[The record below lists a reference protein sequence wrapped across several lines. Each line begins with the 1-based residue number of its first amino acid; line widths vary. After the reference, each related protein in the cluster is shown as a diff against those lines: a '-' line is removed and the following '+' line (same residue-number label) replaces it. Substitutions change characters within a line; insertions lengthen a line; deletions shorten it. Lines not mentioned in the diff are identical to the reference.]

1 MSRTFNTQLLGGN
14 ISVQLCLS
22 IRRHQLQERKAGT
35 RVLQKAL
42 VSEGR
47 LSRVSLWA
55 GETAQQLRLL
65 LFFHRTLSC
74 FQDPC
79 GVFQNQLQLCCRNV
93 APSSFWVMQHS
104 HICYSLIHIH
114 TYTYTQIKIT
124 SITQLQFTEVQES
137 MLERRNAE
145 AI

>member
-14 ISVQLCLS
+14 SSAQLCPS
-22 IRRHQLQERKAGT
+22 IRRHQGQEIKAGT

-47 LSRVSLWA
+47 LARVSLWA

-65 LFFHRTLSC
+65 LFFHRTLIVSRTHVGYFRINC
-74 FQDPC
+74 SYAVGMWPP
-79 GVFQNQLQLCCRNV
+79 LPSELC
-93 APSSFWVMQHS
+93 SIHT
-104 HICYSLIHIH
+104 CYSLIHIH

-124 SITQLQFTEVQES
+124 NITQLQFTEVQES